1 MVKILSVLIKF
12 YIFRKENIMLVRLFA
27 SEYLAGNV
35 EIKDIP
41 ERGNLRGNVIKY
53 LREQG
58 VDATE

>member
-27 SEYLAGNV
+27 SEYLAGKV

-41 ERGNLRGNVIKY
+41 ERGNLRASVIKY